1 MSFVFIS
8 EIITVGEEKFVNML
22 FCEQPAML

>member
-8 EIITVGEEKFVNML
+8 EIIAVRKEKFVNML
-22 FCEQPAML
+22 FCEQLAML